1 MQCSDGKER
10 GVWRATEA
18 RSGTEGSHAAI
29 NSSVSA
35 DTWRTLPISPIAAT
49 FLGARRWTE
58 TAVRSAEG
66 PARDDRAAAPPLFV
80 FKFTRIDLK
89 K

>member
-1 MQCSDGKER
+1 ME
-10 GVWRATEA
+10 
-18 RSGTEGSHAAI
+18 
-29 NSSVSA
+29 
-35 DTWRTLPISPIAAT
+35 DTPHLPIAAT